1 MSASQRELYIFGRA
15 FDLPSID
22 PPCLALIAYL
32 SIVGYDNYNIVE
44 CNDATL
50 SPTGELPM
58 LHDGKNW
65 IAGINRIITYLSKTD
80 HNADEN
86 LSKELKAKSVPFQ
99 ALVEENLTD
108 ALLYS
113 WFVDSDNFMG
123 SVRNAYAALLP
134 FPARYYVPIQLK
146 KNAVSQVKK
155 YGGKIAFG
163 SLGLSLANTEN
174 TRIYDMA
181 RKCYRALNRR
191 LGEQAFMFG
200 ERPTTLDAKVF
211 GYLALQLYPEI
222 PNPRFKM
229 ILSSQ
234 FSRLVQYCD
243 RCKEAFL
250 QDVPQPSPPL
260 LSAPSSWPWSLS
272 PFAAA
277 TTPLD
282 TDTATT
288 IPAPSESSA
297 AMSSPGK
304 KLSVSEW
311 FKATFFFAASPS
323 GHSEDGTDHSRTKE
337 KTTEEKDFNRKRVVA
352 IGFGVLSM
360 ITYMVANGMLVVAL
374 DGVDDEEQLKH
385 SEHFGP
391 VFEEIHMPSE
401 VYED

>member
-65 IAGINRIITYLSKTD
+65 IAGINRIITYLSKT
-80 HNADEN
+80 
-86 LSKELKAKSVPFQ
+86 
-99 ALVEENLTD
+99 
-108 ALLYS
+108 LYS

-123 SVRNAYAALLP
+123 SIRNAYAALLP

-146 KNAVSQVKK
+146 KNAVSRVKK
-155 YGGKIAFG
+155 YGGKVAFG

-311 FKATFFFAASPS
+311 FRATFFFAAYPS

-337 KTTEEKDFNRKRVVA
+337 KTTEEKDFNRKRIVA

-401 VYED
+401 DYED